1 VGVKT
6 VLAIVVAAL
15 GAASCATRAPE
26 PTRLA
31 DCASDERSAEVA
43 QLFFG
48 RNIGDKP
55 GVSEA
60 AWEAFLDKE
69 VVSRFP
75 EGLSVIDTAGVW
87 RGRDGVAVHELGKS
101 VVIVLS
107 GRADDQTRIAAVTD
121 AYKAQFSQES
131 VLTARSHACVAS

>member
-1 VGVKT
+1 VGVKSI
-6 VLAIVVAAL
+6 LALCAAAL
-15 GAASCATRAPE
+15 CVASCATRAPQPE
-26 PTRLA
+26 QVAQCDAGDRP
-31 DCASDERSAEVA
+31 AEVA

-48 RNIGDKP
+48 RNIGHQP

-69 VVSRFP
+69 IVSRFP

-87 RGRDGVAVHELGKS
+87 RGKDGIAVHELGKS

-107 GRADDQTRIAAVTD
+107 GRADDQTRIQAVTD

-131 VLTARSHACVAS
+131 VLTSRTQACVAS